1 MLATASLKTGIARV
15 RVALEDNYVSL
26 SELDG
31 QLGDGDL
38 GLTLLKAFRQ
48 MDEIAPSLDDDLGR
62 ALGRCAVEVTKV
74 ASSSFGTLLAT
85 ALMAAGKRVKGATA
99 VPWSDLSPMLDEAL
113 TAMMSRGKS
122 QLGEKTVLDAVSSCA
137 KAIHGID
144 DPSVQHAAATEAVAA
159 TMAEFRGRPCLAGRA
174 RIFGDKSV
182 GMDDPGMAAF
192 TLMLTA
198 VGREG

>member
-85 ALMAAGKRVKGATA
+85 ALMAVGKRVKGATA
-99 VPWSDLSPMLDEAL
+99 VPWSELSPMLDEAL

-144 DPSVQHAAATEAVAA
+144 DPSVQHAAATNAVAA